1 MKNAFHKQN
10 QQWKKKIKGQLKCI
24 NRKKNEKRIP

>member
-10 QQWKKKIKGQLKCI
+10 QQWKKKIKGQLKCKTHLI
-24 NRKKNEKRIP
+24 RK